1 MDMGFTNSDY
11 IDEILQKALYMGIS
25 DRVFDESKKIM
36 SNKQLSFYD
45 SIPEAF
51 DKVFKEHE
59 SQSLKIVKSDSDG
72 KG

>member
-25 DRVFDESKKIM
+25 DRVFDESKRIM
-36 SNKQLSFYD
+36 HVKDLSFYD

-51 DKVFKEHE
+51 EKVFKENE
-59 SQSLKIVKSDSDG
+59 SQSYKTYKSDFDG